1 MILFKN
7 RGKCSQ
13 GESERM
19 VKMKQTR
26 TWLITGCSTGIGRGI
41 AEAVLQKGE
50 NAVVTARDK
59 SRVKDFEDRYP
70 GKALAV
76 TLDMERPE
84 TIAQAVEQAQ
94 ERFGSIDVLINNAG
108 HGYRAALEEGETA
121 AVAELFQTNFFG
133 PVELMKRV
141 LPAMREQKYGVIVNV
156 SSIGAVVPGL
166 GSGYYGASKAALESV
181 TDSLRREVAPLGL
194 KAFIVEPGS
203 FRTAFYDDALRG
215 SSVKIGD
222 YDQTSG
228 KTRKE
233 NLVNTH
239 QQPGDPGK
247 GGALIVEAVD
257 IDNPPLRVL
266 LGSDAVRFVTTQR
279 KAQLEEAQAQAEFA
293 ARSDY

>member
-1 MILFKN
+1 
-7 RGKCSQ
+7 
-13 GESERM
+13 M
-19 VKMKQTR
+19 VTMKQAR

-59 SRVKDFEDRYP
+59 NRVKDFEERYP
-70 GKALAV
+70 SKALAV

-108 HGYRAALEEGETA
+108 HGYRAALEEGEPA
-121 AVAELFQTNFFG
+121 AVTELFQTNFFG
-133 PVELMKRV
+133 PVELIKCV

-156 SSIGAVVPGL
+156 SSIGAVTPGL
-166 GSGYYGASKAALESV
+166 GSGYYGASKAALEAV
-181 TDSLRREVAPLGL
+181 TDSLRREAAPLGI

-203 FRTAFYDDALRG
+203 FRTAFYDEALRG

-233 NLVNTH
+233 NIVNTRH
-239 QQPGDPGK
+239 QPGDPGK
-247 GGALIVEAVD
+247 GGALIAEAVD
-257 IDNPPLRVL
+257 MENPPLRVL
-266 LGSDAVRFVTTQR
+266 LGSDAVKFVTAQR
-279 KAQLEEAQAQAEFA
+279 RAQLEEAQAQAEFA

>member
-1 MILFKN
+1 M
-7 RGKCSQ
+7 
-13 GESERM
+13 
-19 VKMKQTR
+19 
-26 TWLITGCSTGIGRGI
+26 
-41 AEAVLQKGE
+41 
-50 NAVVTARDK
+50 VTARDK
-59 SRVKDFEDRYP
+59 SRVKDFEERYP

-94 ERFGSIDVLINNAG
+94 ERFGSVDVLINNAG
-108 HGYRAALEEGETA
+108 HGYRAALEEGEPA
-121 AVAELFQTNFFG
+121 AVTELFQTKFFG
-133 PVELMKRV
+133 PIELIKLV

-156 SSIGAVVPGL
+156 SSIGAVTPGL

-194 KAFIVEPGS
+194 KVFIVEPGS
-203 FRTAFYDDALRG
+203 FRTAFYDEALRG

-233 NLVNTH
+233 NIVNTH
-239 QQPGDPGK
+239 QQPGDPRK
-247 GGALIVEAVD
+247 GGALIAEVVD
-257 IDNPPLRVL
+257 MENPPLRVL
-266 LGSDAVRFVTTQR
+266 LGSDAVKFVTAQR

-293 ARSDY
+293 GRSDY